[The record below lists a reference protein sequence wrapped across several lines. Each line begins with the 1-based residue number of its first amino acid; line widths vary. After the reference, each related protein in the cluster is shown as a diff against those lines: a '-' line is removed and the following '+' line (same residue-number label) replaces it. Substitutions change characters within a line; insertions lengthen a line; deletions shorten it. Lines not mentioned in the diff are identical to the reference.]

1 MLTLDRPKSLQTVHD
16 AGNSHKR
23 HHKDYYLHI
32 TEPHADPPAPKKKKK
47 PKLKQQF
54 KETMKCYILIY

>member
-32 TEPHADPPAPKKKKK
+32 TEPHADPPAPKNKKK

-54 KETMKCYILIY
+54 KETMKRYILIY

>member
-32 TEPHADPPAPKKKKK
+32 TEPHADPPAPKKE
-47 PKLKQQF
+47 
-54 KETMKCYILIY
+54 KETQIKTAI